1 MRTRT
6 SRIVGSLL
14 AGAVLLVP
22 SAPAAAAAADPVVTI
37 TAAGTLTITG
47 HGWGHGHGMSQWGA
61 QGAALKGLPYDQILR
76 FYYPGTTLAS
86 QTGKIRVLIAED
98 IDNNTTVRAT
108 RGLRLTDTGRKKTW
122 TLPTSKHPRAWR
134 LRTVT
139 RGTAVYYKTA
149 KWHRY
154 RPGGR
159 AVLTGDG
166 QFKSATGLVTL
177 RLPEGDRVYRG
188 ALRFSHRDT
197 VNVLSLERYL
207 RGVVPAEA
215 YTSWEPAALQAQAV
229 AARTYAARARA
240 DYAKSYYH
248 LCDTSR
254 CQVYRGHDLEV
265 ASTNTAIDATAGRIL
280 SYAGRPAF
288 AQFSAS
294 NGGWTSTGDAPYL
307 MAQPDPYDVSA
318 PGNKNVNWSKT
329 VPLGPL
335 QTAKKLGALTSV
347 QIVDRDGNA
356 TYPNDGWVV
365 SVLLTDVNGNKATIS
380 GSDFK
385 SLYGLKS
392 AYFSLSAP

>member
-6 SRIVGSLL
+6 PRILAGLL
-14 AGAVLLVP
+14 TGAVLLVP
-22 SAPAAAAAADPVVTI
+22 SAPA
-37 TAAGTLTITG
+37 TAAPSDPSVSLEGKATLTIAG

-61 QGAALKGLPYDQILR
+61 QGAALQGLRYDEILA

-86 QTGKIRVLIAED
+86 QTGKIRVLISED
-98 IDNNTTVRAT
+98 TDNNTTVRAT
-108 RGLRLTDTGRKKTW
+108 RGLRLTDTGRGKTW
-122 TLPTSKHPRAWR
+122 TLPTSKRPRAWR

-139 RGTAVYYKTA
+139 HGTAVYYKTA
-149 KWHRY
+149 TWHRY

-166 QFKSATGLVTL
+166 QFKSSTGLLTL
-177 RLPEGDRVYRG
+177 RLPDGDRVYRG

-215 YTSWEPAALQAQAV
+215 YTSWKPAALQAQAV

-254 CQVYRGHDLEV
+254 CQVYRGYGEEV
-265 ASTNTAIDATAGRIL
+265 ASTNAAIDATAGRIL
-280 SYAGRPAF
+280 SYDGKPAF

-294 NGGWTSTGDAPYL
+294 SGGWTSTGDAPYL
-307 MAQPDPYDVSA
+307 TAHPDPYDLSA
-318 PGNKNVNWSKT
+318 PGNTNVNWSKT

-335 QTAKKLGALTSV
+335 QKAGQLGPLRSV
-347 QIVDRDGNA
+347 QVVDRDGSA
-356 TYPNDGWVV
+356 TYPNDGWVLSIV
-365 SVLLTDVNGNKATIS
+365 LTDTTGKTATIS
-380 GSDFK
+380 GGDLK